1 MKKVQETDEEML
13 EATEEED
20 ELEETDEEEAE
31 TEDDDEDEVELVETD
46 SNATEEEEELE
57 ETDEEEAETED
68 DDEVE
73 LVETDSNATEEDDKL
88 ESVDMD
94 ANAGRPASILLR
106 GFGQESRVYSMSMVA
121 YIMYMEFF
129 KWIFHFKIVNVRGS
143 QCLRS
148 MYLRRF
154 AGRGLCYPYGKA
166 TARKLRTWA

>member
-13 EATEEED
+13 EATEEEH

-31 TEDDDEDEVELVETD
+31 TEDDDEVELVETD
-46 SNATEEEEELE
+46 SNATEEEDELE

-73 LVETDSNATEEDDKL
+73 LVETDSNATEEDDKM

-94 ANAGRPASILLR
+94 ANSGRPASILLR
-106 GFGQESRVYSMSMVA
+106 GFGQEYTVWVMVA
-121 YIMYMEFF
+121 YIIYMEFF
-129 KWIFHFKIVNVRGS
+129 KWIFHFKIVSVRGS

-148 MYLRRF
+148 MYLRRC
-154 AGRGLCYPYGKA
+154 RKA
-166 TARKLRTWA
+166 L